1 MAANGNDIE
10 KRLWAVADQL
20 WANSGLRPSEFSTPV
35 LGLIFLRYAEKRFA
49 EIEDRIGPV
58 GSGERRKIGKADYQ
72 AEGVIFLP
80 PEVRFSHLQTLSEG
94 ENIGRAINE
103 TMQAIEDENPD
114 LRGVLP
120 HSYNEIDNPI
130 LVELIKLLGPV
141 EIEGDAF
148 GKVYEYFLGKF
159 AMMEGQK
166 GGVFFTPTSIVR
178 LIVEIIEPY
187 HGRIYDPACGSGG
200 MFVQSGEFVKAHAGK
215 PGADLS
221 VFGIEK
227 DATTVKLAKMNLA
240 VHGLGGD
247 IREANTYYTD
257 PHEATSKAGGRFDFV
272 MANPPFN
279 VSGVDKERLEDDPRF
294 ALGVPTSD
302 NANYLWIQTFYSALN
317 NTGRAGFVMATSVGD
332 SRGTELEIRQKLI
345 QLGAVDVV
353 VVTASNFFY
362 TVTHPCTLWFLDK
375 GKPEDR
381 KGSVLFIDA
390 RKHYRQ
396 ITRAHRDFL
405 PEQLEFLANIVRLYR
420 GEEPEFAHGSEE
432 VQRDSFP
439 DGAYADV
446 SGLCRVATVADIEAQ
461 GWSLNPGRYVG
472 VTDRAPEDFDF
483 AEKLETLNE
492 ELEQLNAEAAVLE
505 EQIAENLEK
514 LLREAVS

>member
-1 MAANGNDIE
+1 
-10 KRLWAVADQL
+10 
-20 WANSGLRPSEFSTPV
+20 
-35 LGLIFLRYAEKRFA
+35 
-49 EIEDRIGPV
+49 
-58 GSGERRKIGKADYQ
+58 
-72 AEGVIFLP
+72 
-80 PEVRFSHLQTLSEG
+80 
-94 ENIGRAINE
+94 
-103 TMQAIEDENPD
+103 
-114 LRGVLP
+114 
-120 HSYNEIDNPI
+120 
-130 LVELIKLLGPV
+130 
-141 EIEGDAF
+141 
-148 GKVYEYFLGKF
+148 
-159 AMMEGQK
+159 
-166 GGVFFTPTSIVR
+166 
-178 LIVEIIEPY
+178 
-187 HGRIYDPACGSGG
+187 
-200 MFVQSGEFVKAHAGK
+200 
-215 PGADLS
+215 
-221 VFGIEK
+221 
-227 DATTVKLAKMNLA
+227 
-240 VHGLGGD
+240 
-247 IREANTYYTD
+247 
-257 PHEATSKAGGRFDFV
+257 

-420 GEEPEFAHGSEE
+420 GEEPEFANGSEE

-446 SGLCRVATVADIEAQ
+446 SGLCRVATV
-461 GWSLNPGRYVG
+461 R
-472 VTDRAPEDFDF
+472 RH
-483 AEKLETLNE
+483 
-492 ELEQLNAEAAVLE
+492 
-505 EQIAENLEK
+505 
-514 LLREAVS
+514 